1 MQTVADVQ
9 QLWTQRCV
17 DAVTDHA
24 VGRRTAVRVAPDE
37 EATSVGWGCKINKF
51 CTFYTV
57 NSLRAAPAA
66 GRLPGPSV
74 VGAYRRG
81 AWGPL
86 GPPGGPRLAADAPC
100 GRAGGSARLLVSGA
114 SLPPPGAELV
124 LGTNVPKPYFSAE
137 TFVPKPAPAGGGG
150 KDRLTGCRWSMQG
163 GRGGGRGVPI
173 PHQQERL
180 LGAGGQA
187 SARIG
192 GPHEGEI
199 PVAQP

>member
-1 MQTVADVQ
+1 M
-9 QLWTQRCV
+9 
-17 DAVTDHA
+17 
-24 VGRRTAVRVAPDE
+24 APDE

-100 GRAGGSARLLVSGA
+100 GRAGGSARMLVAGA
-114 SLPPPGAELV
+114 SPQLTRAR
-124 LGTNVPKPYFSAE
+124 
-137 TFVPKPAPAGGGG
+137 AGGRWKNEEG
-150 KDRLTGCRWSMQG
+150 KTCRGAICNADEGRKIMQIRL
-163 GRGGGRGVPI
+163 
-173 PHQQERL
+173 
-180 LGAGGQA
+180 
-187 SARIG
+187 
-192 GPHEGEI
+192 
-199 PVAQP
+199 QPA